1 MLDLLEVLR
10 NAVLI
15 TGLVLIMMLMIEYC
29 NIGSHGSLFARLKSS
44 GINQVLIGTLLG
56 LVPGCIGGFAAV
68 SLFTHKLLSFGALT
82 AMMIASS
89 GDEAFVMLAT
99 MPLKALLLFAILGA
113 LAIVTGL
120 VCDRYLFKEQNFA
133 FCPDG
138 YEIHKEH
145 DSSIASPFRLSSYKD
160 ALRRPSRERLLLLA
174 GIALFVVALLSG
186 FAGHDHAGHDHAGHD
201 HAVHQ
206 EAALHQEVAHNLEL
220 HEEVEHNHELHEE
233 AEHNHTLHE
242 EAAHNHTLHGHATHQ
257 ESLQE
262 IIEERH
268 LSTFTLHLLDE
279 EWMNCL
285 FAIMSIV
292 TLLFTATAKEHFI
305 KEHLWHHVIKR
316 HLLSIFLWTLGG
328 LAVCKIGVQY
338 LNIEEW
344 VSSNMIFVILL
355 AVAVGIIPESGPH
368 LVFVTLYLNGIVP
381 FSVLLANS
389 ISQDG
394 HTALPLLA
402 SSRKTFLK
410 AKAVNIIIGAV
421 VGILLYLSGL

>member
-113 LAIVTGL
+113 LAIATGL

-186 FAGHDHAGHDHAGHD
+186 FAGHDHAGHEHAGHD
-201 HAVHQ
+201 HAV
-206 EAALHQEVAHNLEL
+206 
-220 HEEVEHNHELHEE
+220 
-233 AEHNHTLHE
+233 
-242 EAAHNHTLHGHATHQ
+242 HQ

-328 LAVCKIGVQY
+328 LAVCQIGVQY

>member
-206 EAALHQEVAHNLEL
+206 EAALHQEVAL
-220 HEEVEHNHELHEE
+220 HEEAMLHQEAEHNHDLHEE
-233 AEHNHTLHE
+233 AEHNH
-242 EAAHNHTLHGHATHQ
+242 ALHGHATHQ

-355 AVAVGIIPESGPH
+355 AVAIGIIPESGPH

>member
-99 MPLKALLLFAILGA
+99 MPLQALLLFAILGA

-206 EAALHQEVAHNLEL
+206 EAALHQEVAL
-220 HEEVEHNHELHEE
+220 HEEAMLHQEAEHNHELHED
-233 AEHNHTLHE
+233 
-242 EAAHNHTLHGHATHQ
+242 AAHNHALHGHATHQ

-328 LAVCKIGVQY
+328 LAVCQIGVQY

>member
-186 FAGHDHAGHDHAGHD
+186 FAGHDHAGHDHA
-201 HAVHQ
+201 VHQ
-206 EAALHQEVAHNLEL
+206 EVALHQEVAHNHEL
-220 HEEVEHNHELHEE
+220 HEEV
-233 AEHNHTLHE
+233 
-242 EAAHNHTLHGHATHQ
+242 AHNHALQGHATHQ

-328 LAVCKIGVQY
+328 LAVCQIGVQY

>member
-186 FAGHDHAGHDHAGHD
+186 FAGHDHA
-201 HAVHQ
+201 VHQ
-206 EAALHQEVAHNLEL
+206 EAALHQEVAL
-220 HEEVEHNHELHEE
+220 HEDAMLHQE
-233 AEHNHTLHE
+233 AEHNHDLHQ
-242 EAAHNHTLHGHATHQ
+242 EAAHNHALHGHATHQ

>member
-160 ALRRPSRERLLLLA
+160 ALRRPSRERLLLLT

-206 EAALHQEVAHNLEL
+206 EAALHQEVAHN
-220 HEEVEHNHELHEE
+220 HE
-233 AEHNHTLHE
+233 LHE
-242 EAAHNHTLHGHATHQ
+242 EAAHNHALHGHATHQ

-328 LAVCKIGVQY
+328 LAVCQIGVQY

>member
-113 LAIVTGL
+113 MAIVTGL

-206 EAALHQEVAHNLEL
+206 EAALHHEVALHEDAMLHQEAEHNHEL
-220 HEEVEHNHELHEE
+220 HEEVEHNH
-233 AEHNHTLHE
+233 A
-242 EAAHNHTLHGHATHQ
+242 LHGHATHQ

-368 LVFVTLYLNGIVP
+368 LVFVTLYLN
-381 FSVLLANS
+381 
-389 ISQDG
+389 DG

-410 AKAVNIIIGAV
+410 AKAVNIVIGAV

>member
-206 EAALHQEVAHNLEL
+206 EAALHEEVAL
-220 HEEVEHNHELHEE
+220 HEDAMLHQE
-233 AEHNHTLHE
+233 AEHNHDLHE
-242 EAAHNHTLHGHATHQ
+242 EAAHNHALHGHATHQ

-328 LAVCKIGVQY
+328 LAVCQIGVQY

>member
-10 NAVLI
+10 NTVLI

-44 GINQVLIGTLLG
+44 GINQVLVGTLLG

-206 EAALHQEVAHNLEL
+206 E
-220 HEEVEHNHELHEE
+220 
-233 AEHNHTLHE
+233 
-242 EAAHNHTLHGHATHQ
+242 
-257 ESLQE
+257 SLQE

-328 LAVCKIGVQY
+328 LAVCQIGVQY

>member
-206 EAALHQEVAHNLEL
+206 E
-220 HEEVEHNHELHEE
+220 
-233 AEHNHTLHE
+233 
-242 EAAHNHTLHGHATHQ
+242 
-257 ESLQE
+257 SLQE

-268 LSTFTLHLLDE
+268 LSTFTLHFLDE

-355 AVAVGIIPESGPH
+355 AVAIGIIPESGPH

>member
-186 FAGHDHAGHDHAGHD
+186 FAGHDHAGHDHA
-201 HAVHQ
+201 VHQ
-206 EAALHQEVAHNLEL
+206 EAALHQEVAL
-220 HEEVEHNHELHEE
+220 HEDAMLHQE
-233 AEHNHTLHE
+233 AEHNHDLHE
-242 EAAHNHTLHGHATHQ
+242 EAAHNHALHGHATHQ

-328 LAVCKIGVQY
+328 LAVCQIGVQY

>member
-206 EAALHQEVAHNLEL
+206 EAALHQEVALHEEAAHNHEL
-220 HEEVEHNHELHEE
+220 HEEVEHNH
-233 AEHNHTLHE
+233 A
-242 EAAHNHTLHGHATHQ
+242 LHGHATHQ

-328 LAVCKIGVQY
+328 LAVCQIGVQY

-410 AKAVNIIIGAV
+410 AKAVNIVIGAV

>member
-206 EAALHQEVAHNLEL
+206 EAALHEEAAHN
-220 HEEVEHNHELHEE
+220 HD
-233 AEHNHTLHE
+233 LHE
-242 EAAHNHTLHGHATHQ
+242 EAAHNHALHGHATHQ

-328 LAVCKIGVQY
+328 LAVCQIGVQY

>member
-206 EAALHQEVAHNLEL
+206 EVALHQEVAHN
-220 HEEVEHNHELHEE
+220 HELHEHV
-233 AEHNHTLHE
+233 A
-242 EAAHNHTLHGHATHQ
+242 HQ

-328 LAVCKIGVQY
+328 LAVCQIGVQY

>member
-206 EAALHQEVAHNLEL
+206 EAALHQEVAL
-220 HEEVEHNHELHEE
+220 HEEVAHNHD
-233 AEHNHTLHE
+233 LHE
-242 EAAHNHTLHGHATHQ
+242 EAAHNHALHGHATHQ

-355 AVAVGIIPESGPH
+355 AVAIGIIPESGPH

>member
-186 FAGHDHAGHDHAGHD
+186 FAGHDHAGYD

-206 EAALHQEVAHNLEL
+206 EAALHQEVA
-220 HEEVEHNHELHEE
+220 LHEE
-233 AEHNHTLHE
+233 AMLHE
-242 EAAHNHTLHGHATHQ
+242 EAAHNHAAHDHAVHQ

-328 LAVCKIGVQY
+328 LAVCQIGVQY

>member
-186 FAGHDHAGHDHAGHD
+186 FAGHDHAGHDHA
-201 HAVHQ
+201 VHQ
-206 EAALHQEVAHNLEL
+206 EAALHQEAML
-220 HEEVEHNHELHEE
+220 HEEAEHNHELHEE
-233 AEHNHTLHE
+233 A
-242 EAAHNHTLHGHATHQ
+242 AHNHALHGHATHQ

-338 LNIEEW
+338 LNIEEL

-355 AVAVGIIPESGPH
+355 AVAIGIIPESGPH

>member
-201 HAVHQ
+201 HA
-206 EAALHQEVAHNLEL
+206 EHQEVA
-220 HEEVEHNHELHEE
+220 
-233 AEHNHTLHE
+233 LHE
-242 EAAHNHTLHGHATHQ
+242 EAAHNHALHEHAAHQ

-328 LAVCKIGVQY
+328 LAVCQIGVQY

>member
-99 MPLKALLLFAILGA
+99 MPLQALLLFAILGA

-206 EAALHQEVAHNLEL
+206 EAALHQEVAL
-220 HEEVEHNHELHEE
+220 HEEVAHNHELHEE
-233 AEHNHTLHE
+233 A
-242 EAAHNHTLHGHATHQ
+242 AHNHALHGHATHQ

-328 LAVCKIGVQY
+328 LAVCQIGVQY

>member
-206 EAALHQEVAHNLEL
+206 EAALHQEVAL
-220 HEEVEHNHELHEE
+220 HEEAMLHQE
-233 AEHNHTLHE
+233 AEHNHDLHQ
-242 EAAHNHTLHGHATHQ
+242 EAAHNHALHGHATHQ

-328 LAVCKIGVQY
+328 LAVCQIGVQY

>member
-186 FAGHDHAGHDHAGHD
+186 FAGHDHAGHDHA
-201 HAVHQ
+201 VHQ
-206 EAALHQEVAHNLEL
+206 EAALHQEVAL
-220 HEEVEHNHELHEE
+220 HEEAMLHQE
-233 AEHNHTLHE
+233 AEHNHDLHE
-242 EAAHNHTLHGHATHQ
+242 EAAHNHALHGHATHQ

-328 LAVCKIGVQY
+328 LAVCQIGVQY

-355 AVAVGIIPESGPH
+355 AVAIGIIPESGPH

>member
-99 MPLKALLLFAILGA
+99 MPLQALLLFAILGA

-206 EAALHQEVAHNLEL
+206 EAALHEEVAL
-220 HEEVEHNHELHEE
+220 HEDAMLHQE
-233 AEHNHTLHE
+233 AEHNHDLHE
-242 EAAHNHTLHGHATHQ
+242 EAAHNHALHGHATHQ

-328 LAVCKIGVQY
+328 LAVCQIGVQY

>member
-201 HAVHQ
+201 HA
-206 EAALHQEVAHNLEL
+206 AHQEVAL
-220 HEEVEHNHELHEE
+220 HEEAMLHEE
-233 AEHNHTLHE
+233 AEHNHALYE
-242 EAAHNHTLHGHATHQ
+242 EAAHNHALHGHATHQ

-328 LAVCKIGVQY
+328 LAVCQIGVQY

>member
-206 EAALHQEVAHNLEL
+206 EAALHQEVAHN
-220 HEEVEHNHELHEE
+220 HE
-233 AEHNHTLHE
+233 LHE
-242 EAAHNHTLHGHATHQ
+242 EAAHNHTLHEHVAHQ

-328 LAVCKIGVQY
+328 LAVCQIGVQY

>member
-186 FAGHDHAGHDHAGHD
+186 FAGHDHAGHDHA
-201 HAVHQ
+201 VHQ
-206 EAALHQEVAHNLEL
+206 EAAVHQEVAL
-220 HEEVEHNHELHEE
+220 HEEAMLHQEAAHNHELHEE
-233 AEHNHTLHE
+233 A
-242 EAAHNHTLHGHATHQ
+242 AHNHALHGHATHQ

-328 LAVCKIGVQY
+328 LAVCQIGVQY

-355 AVAVGIIPESGPH
+355 AVAVGVIPESGPH

>member
-44 GINQVLIGTLLG
+44 GINHVLIGTLLG

-201 HAVHQ
+201 HAGHDHAVHQ
-206 EAALHQEVAHNLEL
+206 EAALHQEVAL
-220 HEEVEHNHELHEE
+220 HEEAMLHQE
-233 AEHNHTLHE
+233 AEHNHD
-242 EAAHNHTLHGHATHQ
+242 LHGHATHQ

-328 LAVCKIGVQY
+328 LAVCQIGVQY

>member
-186 FAGHDHAGHDHAGHD
+186 FAGHDHAGHDHA
-201 HAVHQ
+201 AHQ
-206 EAALHQEVAHNLEL
+206 EAALHQEVAHN
-220 HEEVEHNHELHEE
+220 HELHEE
-233 AEHNHTLHE
+233 AEHNHALHE
-242 EAAHNHTLHGHATHQ
+242 HVAHQ

-328 LAVCKIGVQY
+328 LAVCQIGVQY

-410 AKAVNIIIGAV
+410 AKAVNIVIGAV

>member
-186 FAGHDHAGHDHAGHD
+186 FAGHDHAGHDHA
-201 HAVHQ
+201 VHQ
-206 EAALHQEVAHNLEL
+206 EAALHQEVAL
-220 HEEVEHNHELHEE
+220 HEEVAHNHELHEE
-233 AEHNHTLHE
+233 A
-242 EAAHNHTLHGHATHQ
+242 AHNHALHGHATHQ

-328 LAVCKIGVQY
+328 LAVCQIGVQY

-410 AKAVNIIIGAV
+410 AKAVNIVIGAV
-421 VGILLYLSGL
+421 LGILLYLSGL

>member
-206 EAALHQEVAHNLEL
+206 EAA
-220 HEEVEHNHELHEE
+220 
-233 AEHNHTLHE
+233 HNHTLHE
-242 EAAHNHTLHGHATHQ
+242 HVAHQ

-328 LAVCKIGVQY
+328 LAVCQIGVQY

-410 AKAVNIIIGAV
+410 AKAVNIVIGAV

>member
-206 EAALHQEVAHNLEL
+206 EAALHQEVA
-220 HEEVEHNHELHEE
+220 LHEE
-233 AEHNHTLHE
+233 AMLHQEAAHNHTLHE
-242 EAAHNHTLHGHATHQ
+242 EAAHNHALHGDATHQ

-328 LAVCKIGVQY
+328 LAVCQIGVQY

>member
-206 EAALHQEVAHNLEL
+206 EVALHQEVAY
-220 HEEVEHNHELHEE
+220 NHELHEE
-233 AEHNHTLHE
+233 AEHNHALHE
-242 EAAHNHTLHGHATHQ
+242 EAAHNHTLHEHVAHQ

-328 LAVCKIGVQY
+328 LAVCQIGVQY

>member
-206 EAALHQEVAHNLEL
+206 EVALHQEVAHN
-220 HEEVEHNHELHEE
+220 HELHEHV
-233 AEHNHTLHE
+233 A
-242 EAAHNHTLHGHATHQ
+242 HQ

>member
-206 EAALHQEVAHNLEL
+206 EAALHQEVAL
-220 HEEVEHNHELHEE
+220 HEDAMLHQE
-233 AEHNHTLHE
+233 AEHNHDLHE
-242 EAAHNHTLHGHATHQ
+242 EAAHNHALHGHATHQ

-355 AVAVGIIPESGPH
+355 AVAIGIIPESGPH

-410 AKAVNIIIGAV
+410 AKAVNIVIGAV
-421 VGILLYLSGL
+421 LGILLYLSGL

>member
-206 EAALHQEVAHNLEL
+206 E
-220 HEEVEHNHELHEE
+220 
-233 AEHNHTLHE
+233 
-242 EAAHNHTLHGHATHQ
+242 
-257 ESLQE
+257 SLQE

>member
-186 FAGHDHAGHDHAGHD
+186 FAGHDHAGHDHA
-201 HAVHQ
+201 AHQ
-206 EAALHQEVAHNLEL
+206 EAALHQEVA
-220 HEEVEHNHELHEE
+220 LHEE
-233 AEHNHTLHE
+233 AMLHQ

-328 LAVCKIGVQY
+328 LAVCQIGVQY

>member
-206 EAALHQEVAHNLEL
+206 EAALHQEVAL
-220 HEEVEHNHELHEE
+220 HEDAMLHQE
-233 AEHNHTLHE
+233 AEHNHDLHE
-242 EAAHNHTLHGHATHQ
+242 EAAHNHALHGHATHQ

-328 LAVCKIGVQY
+328 LAVCQIGVQY

-355 AVAVGIIPESGPH
+355 AVAIGIIPESGPH

-389 ISQDG
+389 ISQVG

>member
-99 MPLKALLLFAILGA
+99 MPLQALLLFAILGA

-186 FAGHDHAGHDHAGHD
+186 FAGHDHAGHDHA
-201 HAVHQ
+201 VHQ
-206 EAALHQEVAHNLEL
+206 EAALHQEVAL
-220 HEEVEHNHELHEE
+220 HEDAMLHQE
-233 AEHNHTLHE
+233 AEHNHDLHE
-242 EAAHNHTLHGHATHQ
+242 EAAHNHALHGHATHQ

-328 LAVCKIGVQY
+328 LAVCQIGVQY

>member
-186 FAGHDHAGHDHAGHD
+186 FAGHDHAGHDHA
-201 HAVHQ
+201 VHQ
-206 EAALHQEVAHNLEL
+206 EAALHQEVAL
-220 HEEVEHNHELHEE
+220 HEDAMLHQE
-233 AEHNHTLHE
+233 AEHNHDLHQ
-242 EAAHNHTLHGHATHQ
+242 EAAHNHALHGHATHQ

>member
-206 EAALHQEVAHNLEL
+206 E
-220 HEEVEHNHELHEE
+220 
-233 AEHNHTLHE
+233 
-242 EAAHNHTLHGHATHQ
+242 
-257 ESLQE
+257 SLQE

-328 LAVCKIGVQY
+328 LAVCQIGVQY

-355 AVAVGIIPESGPH
+355 AVAIGIIPESGPH

>member
-186 FAGHDHAGHDHAGHD
+186 FAGHDHAGHDHA
-201 HAVHQ
+201 VHQ
-206 EAALHQEVAHNLEL
+206 EAALHQEVAL
-220 HEEVEHNHELHEE
+220 HEDAMLHQEAEHNHDLHEE
-233 AEHNHTLHE
+233 AEHNH
-242 EAAHNHTLHGHATHQ
+242 ALHGHATHQ

-279 EWMNCL
+279 AWMNCL

-328 LAVCKIGVQY
+328 LAVCQIGVQY